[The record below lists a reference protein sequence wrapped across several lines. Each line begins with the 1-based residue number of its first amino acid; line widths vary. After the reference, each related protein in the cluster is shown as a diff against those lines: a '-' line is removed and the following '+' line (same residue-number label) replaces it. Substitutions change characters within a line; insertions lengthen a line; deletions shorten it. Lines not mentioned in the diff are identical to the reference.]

1 MEVWRPCLQRG
12 PGASRESVLRT
23 TPLAFPMIIPAG
35 PAHPLAMAA
44 IHAAAF
50 PPSDA
55 WGPAV
60 IAAQLGQ
67 PGVFGLIDESGGM
80 LLARIAADEAEILT
94 LAVCPEARRHG
105 IARALLAE
113 AVSQARARGAAR
125 LLLEVSAL
133 NEAACR
139 LYETTGF
146 MRVGLRKRYYADGA
160 DALILALPL
169 MPNLR
174 PGANTES

>member
-1 MEVWRPCLQRG
+1 MGVWGLRRQRG

-23 TPLAFPMIIPAG
+23 TPLAFSMIIPAG

-55 WGPAV
+55 WGPAI

-67 PGVFGLIDESGGM
+67 PGVFGLIDDSGGM

-105 IARALLAE
+105 IARALLTE
-113 AVSQARARGAAR
+113 AITQARARGAMR
-125 LLLEVSAL
+125 LLLEVSAR
-133 NEAACR
+133 NEPAR
-139 LYETTGF
+139 KLYETAGF
-146 MRVGLRKRYYADGA
+146 IRVGLRKRYYADGA
-160 DALILALPL
+160 DALILALSL
-169 MPNLR
+169 S